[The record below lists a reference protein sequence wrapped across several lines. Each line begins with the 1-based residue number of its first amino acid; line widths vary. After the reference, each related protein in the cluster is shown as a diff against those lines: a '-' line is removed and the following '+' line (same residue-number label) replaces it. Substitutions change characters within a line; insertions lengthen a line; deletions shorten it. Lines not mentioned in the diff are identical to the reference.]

1 MGSGKGS
8 LYGAGLYFAD
18 SIVKADEYSEAD
30 ENGVYSMLL
39 CRVLGGN
46 VLYSAEDVPDGDL
59 RAQVLEGRYDSVLG
73 DREQVRGT
81 FKEYMVY
88 DADHVY
94 PAYEIRYRRV
104 S

>member
-59 RAQVLEGRYDSVLG
+59 RAQVLEGRYDSVL
-73 DREQVRGT
+73 
-81 FKEYMVY
+81 Y
-88 DADHVY
+88 
-94 PAYEIRYRRV
+94 
-104 S
+104 

>member
-18 SIVKADEYSEAD
+18 SIVKADEYSDAD
-30 ENGVYSMLL
+30 EDGVYSMLL

-46 VLYSAEDVPDGDL
+46 VLYSAEDVKDGQKPKS
-59 RAQVLEGRYDSVLG
+59 RMAA
-73 DREQVRGT
+73 T
-81 FKEYMVY
+81 T
-88 DADHVY
+88 AY
-94 PAYEIRYRRV
+94 PTKFGLNR

>member
-18 SIVKADEYSEAD
+18 SIVKADEYSDAD
-30 ENGVYSMLL
+30 EDGVYSMLL

-59 RAQVLEGRYDSVLG
+59 RAQVLEGRYDSV
-73 DREQVRGT
+73 
-81 FKEYMVY
+81 FY
-88 DADHVY
+88 
-94 PAYEIRYRRV
+94 
-104 S
+104 

>member
-18 SIVKADEYSEAD
+18 SIVKADEYSDAD
-30 ENGVYSMLL
+30 EDGVYSMLL

-104 S
+104 F

>member
-18 SIVKADEYSEAD
+18 SIVKADEYSDAD
-30 ENGVYSMLL
+30 EDGVYSMLL

-59 RAQVLEGRYDSVLG
+59 RAQVLEGHYDSVL
-73 DREQVRGT
+73 
-81 FKEYMVY
+81 Y
-88 DADHVY
+88 
-94 PAYEIRYRRV
+94 
-104 S
+104 

>member
-59 RAQVLEGRYDSVLG
+59 RAQVLEGRYDSV
-73 DREQVRGT
+73 
-81 FKEYMVY
+81 FY
-88 DADHVY
+88 
-94 PAYEIRYRRV
+94 
-104 S
+104 

>member
-1 MGSGKGS
+1 M

-59 RAQVLEGRYDSVLG
+59 RAQVLEGRYDSVL
-73 DREQVRGT
+73 
-81 FKEYMVY
+81 Y
-88 DADHVY
+88 
-94 PAYEIRYRRV
+94 
-104 S
+104 

>member
-18 SIVKADEYSEAD
+18 SIVKADEYSDAD
-30 ENGVYSMLL
+30 EDGVYSMLL

-59 RAQVLEGRYDSVLG
+59 RAQVLEGRYDSVL
-73 DREQVRGT
+73 
-81 FKEYMVY
+81 Y
-88 DADHVY
+88 
-94 PAYEIRYRRV
+94 
-104 S
+104 